1 MKYNGIVTGTE
12 ESENYSY
19 DAVYINVDNSDCGGF
34 DVYFEKGKIP
44 HNLKV
49 GTKVTI
55 TIEEEV
61 SP

>member
-1 MKYNGIVTGTE
+1 MKYDGVVAGTE
-12 ESENYSY
+12 KSENYRY
-19 DAVYINVDNSDCGGF
+19 DAVYIDVDNSDCQGF

-44 HNLKV
+44 HNLKT

-55 TIEEEV
+55 TIEKEA